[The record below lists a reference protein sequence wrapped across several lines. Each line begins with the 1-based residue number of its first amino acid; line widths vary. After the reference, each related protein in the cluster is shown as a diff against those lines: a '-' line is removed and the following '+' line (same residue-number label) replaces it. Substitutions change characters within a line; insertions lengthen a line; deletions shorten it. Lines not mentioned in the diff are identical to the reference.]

1 MSSKQQNY
9 YAFYVAIALLAV
21 VLIYFSTD
29 HPVRKANLYG
39 IVESPKVRL
48 NHPRKVI
55 VLEVNVTPGKK
66 VEKGDMLMR
75 LQSDAITND
84 LQNLAYRERQLEAD
98 KEKELFEFEIQ
109 KNTLDLEL
117 FQARAEWEQAK
128 KELELSL
135 ARDATWLKNFSN
147 LEVRDT
153 TTSTAWKAGLIEQTY
168 QSKLAENKLKQ
179 SLLAKRR
186 LLQVA
191 AFETQR
197 EELLLEK
204 ERLEAEKASLT
215 LRAPA
220 SGTVD
225 NVFFMEGQTADGF
238 SDLLSLLPDENKFVR
253 AYITDQTSVTSSF
266 STVIV
271 QSALESEK
279 STTATYVGSGGVEV
293 LPLLMQQSP
302 IQQSGKEVFFK
313 LESTEGWLQG
323 EKVMI
328 LMP

>member
-9 YAFYVAIALLAV
+9 YGFYVAIALLAV

-29 HPVRKANLYG
+29 HPVRKANMYG
-39 IVESPKVRL
+39 VVESPKVRL
-48 NHPRKVI
+48 NHPRKVV

-66 VEKGDMLMR
+66 VAKGDMLMR

-84 LQNLAYRERQLEAD
+84 LQSLAYRERQLEAD

-117 FQARAEWEQAK
+117 FQARAEWEQAR
-128 KELELSL
+128 KELELTL
-135 ARDATWLKNFSN
+135 ARDATWLKNFST

-153 TTSTAWKAGLIEQTY
+153 TTSSAWKAGLIEQTY
-168 QSKLAENKLKQ
+168 QSKVAENKLKQ
-179 SLLAKRR
+179 SLLVKRR
-186 LLQVA
+186 RLQVA
-191 AFETQR
+191 AFETQK
-197 EELLLEK
+197 EELQLEK
-204 ERLEAEKASLT
+204 ERLQAEKESLT

-220 SGTVD
+220 SGTID

-253 AYITDQTSVTSSF
+253 AYITDQTTVTSNF
-266 STVIV
+266 STVMV
-271 QSALESEK
+271 QSALEPEK

-302 IQQSGKEVFFK
+302 IQQSGKEIFFR
-313 LESTEGWLQG
+313 LDSTEGWLQG

-328 LMP
+328 LTP